1 MPWQLVKGYQVLL
14 VGINDENEF
23 FFRWMEWSTSTPIEF
38 CFVLRKNLICFRS
51 FLGTIIRQ
59 KVKHQRPDGWKTS
72 RKVIIEGKKIESS
85 LNMEIIT
92 EKMFSDFSRNAKL
105 KIFFFCWVCCCI
117 LKMTAEIIF
126 RLVMNILLLNKS
138 K

>member
-1 MPWQLVKGYQVLL
+1 MKGYQVLL
-14 VGINDENEF
+14 VGINNENEF

-38 CFVLRKNLICFRS
+38 CFVLKENLICFRS

-72 RKVIIEGKKIESS
+72 RKVIIVGKKIESS

-92 EKMFSDFSRNAKL
+92 EKMFSDFSRNAKH
-105 KIFFFCWVCCCI
+105 KIFFFSLGVLLHSEEDCRNYLQTCHEHTTSQQI
-117 LKMTAEIIF
+117 KMVE
-126 RLVMNILLLNKS
+126 
-138 K
+138 